1 MYILVDYDNVDIPLR
16 KNGVKNVLERIAS
29 TLCQHVPNL
38 PQRFEFRLYGGWY
51 DQTTMTRKAQD
62 ISAQLTRD
70 FPNVFIPFPTY
81 QTKISLVLQAELARA
96 LLVDPSNVL
105 LHTFRERA
113 RPSGICAMLL
123 SGCLRPDCGLRHIKT
138 LVEKGKC
145 PEPGCVIKLE
155 NVLIK
160 REQKLVDVML
170 ACDLLHLVETRP
182 SEFVVIVT
190 SDQDLWPAI
199 RQVFEK
205 TTLVIHIH
213 TKRQQTPLYYSRS
226 IGTRYTELML

>member
-29 TLCQHVPNL
+29 TLCQHVQNL

-51 DQTTMTRKAQD
+51 DQTTMTRNAQD

-138 LVEKGKC
+138 LSRCAEVLSTFQSADLPMFLLKIGSPKVE
-145 PEPGCVIKLE
+145 
-155 NVLIK
+155 
-160 REQKLVDVML
+160 RTSD
-170 ACDLLHLVETRP
+170 DLLSR
-182 SEFVVIVT
+182 
-190 SDQDLWPAI
+190 
-199 RQVFEK
+199 
-205 TTLVIHIH
+205 
-213 TKRQQTPLYYSRS
+213 KRKVP
-226 IGTRYTELML
+226 